1 MSAPFPAQHALLQL
15 IAGSR
20 YVPGPGAFVSVQP
33 AAEYHAGQTIR
44 EHVRDCAVT
53 SDDIRVY
60 AEAARRLAAICD
72 DLSERIDSER
82 YDAER
87 YALEQRGVL

>member
-20 YVPGPGAFVSVQP
+20 YVPGPDGYVFTRVDASH
-33 AAEYHAGQTIR
+33 HARTTLR

-72 DLSERIDSER
+72 DLAADLDSEQA
-82 YDAER
+82 DAER